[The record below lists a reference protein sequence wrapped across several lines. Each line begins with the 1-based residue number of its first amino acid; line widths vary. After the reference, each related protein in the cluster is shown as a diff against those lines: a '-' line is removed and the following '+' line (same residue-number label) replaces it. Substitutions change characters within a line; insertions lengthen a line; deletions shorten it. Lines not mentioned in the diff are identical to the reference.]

1 MCVQCGDA
9 VSEGRRTNGNVFMKR
24 SDLKREEKFVGGEV
38 NNRRNR
44 SFVSSLHPNVSGA
57 ICDNGEASMC
67 EERKSLCFAELRH
80 SDSCSGEKDSWA
92 VGG

>member
-44 SFVSSLHPNVSGA
+44 SFVSSLHPNVTA
-57 ICDNGEASMC
+57 LICENGEASVC
-67 EERKSLCFAELRH
+67 EERESSCFAEWSH
-80 SDSCSGEKDSWA
+80 SNNCSGEKDPCA
-92 VGG
+92 VSA